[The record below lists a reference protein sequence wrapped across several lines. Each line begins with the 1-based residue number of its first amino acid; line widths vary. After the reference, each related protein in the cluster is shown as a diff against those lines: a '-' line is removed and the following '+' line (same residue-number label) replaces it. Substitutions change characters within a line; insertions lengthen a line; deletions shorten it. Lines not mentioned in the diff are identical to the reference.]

1 MTERMW
7 PQSEDTQ
14 DLLASARGGD
24 ADVLNQLFERHRAAV
39 ARFVRMRI
47 DPALAQRVD
56 ASDVVQEVLIDANRR
71 IEDYLKNQPMPFHL
85 WLRHIA
91 KDRLIDAHRR
101 HRLAARRSVDR
112 ERPLVT
118 PALPDQS
125 ALDLAGILADR
136 NPTPAAQ
143 ATAAELQRRFHDLLD
158 EMEESDREVVL
169 MRHAEQLTN
178 REIAQ
183 ALGLTE
189 PAASMRYLR
198 AMRRLKER
206 MSQDEDRD
214 ASQ

>member
-1 MTERMW
+1 MTDRMW
-7 PQSEDTQ
+7 PNPENTQ
-14 DLLASARGGD
+14 QLLSSARDGD
-24 ADVLNQLFERHRAAV
+24 PDVVNRLFERHREAV

-71 IEDYLKNQPMPFHL
+71 FADYLKDVPMPFHL

-112 ERPLVT
+112 ERSLT
-118 PALPDQS
+118 APAYADQS
-125 ALDLAGILADR
+125 AIDLAGILADR

-143 ATAAELQRRFHDLLD
+143 ATAAELHRRFHQLLG
-158 EMEESDREVVL
+158 EMDDADREVLL
-169 MRHAEQLTN
+169 MRHVEQLTN

-206 MSQDEDRD
+206 LAQPLDGD
-214 ASQ
+214 AF